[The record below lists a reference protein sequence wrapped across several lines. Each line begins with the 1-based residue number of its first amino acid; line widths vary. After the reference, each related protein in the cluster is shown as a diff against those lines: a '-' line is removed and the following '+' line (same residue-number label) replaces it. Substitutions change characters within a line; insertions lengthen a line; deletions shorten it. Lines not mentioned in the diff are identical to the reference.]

1 MDGKWWTPRKPQS
14 RAEKRRGRLA
24 ERIRHDIT
32 AAQKTATPADM
43 ATAAFEPEGISS
55 RSTDITLRTGG
66 SGTVA
71 LDICLS

>member
-14 RAEKRRGRLA
+14 RAEK
-24 ERIRHDIT
+24 
-32 AAQKTATPADM
+32 AQKTATPADM
-43 ATAAFEPEGISS
+43 ATAVFEPEGISS